1 MKGSIT
7 NKTDSYLMP
16 FMDVDTG
23 GSPGGE
29 PQSTPEPVPV
39 QPPVTVI
46 GGAVNQNQPVT
57 DPAQPEGAEAKP
69 PIDMSNPF
77 AAATADMTGE
87 GQAPPPQQQD
97 IPPVEYEKFTIPEG
111 LGIELAYDEKA
122 FGEFA
127 AVASELKLSQDQAQ
141 KIVDLYAQRQAAYAQ
156 EEQNKFD
163 QMLVDWKEKIEKHRE
178 FGGANLEKSIG
189 AVGRFMK
196 IFGSP
201 ELVKV
206 LNDTGL
212 GNNPDVFAAFVK
224 AGRAISEDSRPNT
237 TNSLNVRDMS
247 DGGRARRLYPGMV

>member
-29 PQSTPEPVPV
+29 PQSTPEPV
-39 QPPVTVI
+39 QPPATVI

-57 DPAQPEGAEAKP
+57 DPAQPEGTESKP

-77 AAATADMTGE
+77 AAATAGMQGE
-87 GQAPPPQQQD
+87 EQAPTPQPQD

-127 AVASELKLSQDQAQ
+127 AVEANSNYRRTRHRRSLIYMHGAKLHTPKRSR
-141 KIVDLYAQRQAAYAQ
+141 I
-156 EEQNKFD
+156 
-163 QMLVDWKEKIEKHRE
+163 
-178 FGGANLEKSIG
+178 NLIRCSLIG
-189 AVGRFMK
+189 RK
-196 IFGSP
+196 
-201 ELVKV
+201 
-206 LNDTGL
+206 
-212 GNNPDVFAAFVK
+212 
-224 AGRAISEDSRPNT
+224 R
-237 TNSLNVRDMS
+237 
-247 DGGRARRLYPGMV
+247 